1 MAKCPAASTL
11 FILKKYISRRK
22 KLSPFYLAVNEY
34 SYYWISNGKILSG
47 RLVAFILLYSSRIVC
62 FISIGRHTVLRM
74 NEDQKFLR
82 AYTVNR
88 QHTGSIMLTHMHSN
102 PQRPTLKIN
111 WLNWLHWPNL
121 VDQICVPLAH
131 FFLLTEFCRIHMTYP
146 NTKNGHSGETLCGV
160 FYLGQGSITHLPI
173 S

>member
-1 MAKCPAASTL
+1 
-11 FILKKYISRRK
+11 
-22 KLSPFYLAVNEY
+22 
-34 SYYWISNGKILSG
+34 
-47 RLVAFILLYSSRIVC
+47 
-62 FISIGRHTVLRM
+62 
-74 NEDQKFLR
+74 
-82 AYTVNR
+82 
-88 QHTGSIMLTHMHSN
+88 MLTHMHSN

-173 S
+173 SWITNYPNSCFNQQGYQKLASLGGIFTKLEISHLPPSPLYPMLYALHCPRFPSLVPSSIPMLLPLQQLERLSLQIQEGEFTSCNL